1 MSMTRT
7 SPGIPGIVDRL
18 SELARS
24 CSEQI
29 AMVDDS
35 GSVTWGE
42 LDRRVRIARTSLRAD
57 EEGTSGPVVLAVT
70 PSVCAV
76 VAYISLMCAGVT
88 VVPADPRAP
97 VALLSEL
104 ARRSGAAAVVHDDDA
119 VPSWPSSAPDSVS
132 LTDLLAG
139 DARVSVAQAQDLAPA
154 LIIFTSGTTG
164 SPSGILC
171 SRGQVAFAANSIQQR
186 LRYRSDD
193 IIASRLP
200 FSFDYGLYQILLCIL
215 SGARL
220 VILSGSA
227 DWTLARRIRATG
239 ATVLPIVPTL
249 AEILVRAARREPE
262 SLATVRMVTSTGEHL
277 SEDAQRRIWSVA
289 PSARIASM
297 YGITECKRVSIG
309 WAEPGHPVD
318 HVGTALPGTEVRIWS
333 QGGLPADVGEV
344 GEIVVAGPHVCSG
357 YLQQRSRESPRFET
371 DSEGNCI
378 LFTGDVGWIG
388 ADGNL
393 RVVGRRDG
401 IFKLRGV
408 RTSTAEIEAAAES
421 VPGVVRAVVL
431 LSDEREA
438 SLWLESP
445 EDPALL
451 RTRVREILGES
462 RQPNRIGVVAEFPM
476 NVNGK
481 VDRTALAQM
490 ER

>member
-200 FSFDYGLYQILLCIL
+200 FSFDYGLYQLLM
-215 SGARL
+215 AMRL
-220 VILSGSA
+220 
-227 DWTLARRIRATG
+227 G
-239 ATVLPIVPTL
+239 ATLVLEKSFAFPQAIF
-249 AEILVRAARREPE
+249 E
-262 SLATVRMVTSTGEHL
+262 
-277 SEDAQRRIWSVA
+277 RI
-289 PSARIASM
+289 
-297 YGITECKRVSIG
+297 
-309 WAEPGHPVD
+309 H
-318 HVGTALPGTEVRIWS
+318 
-333 QGGLPADVGEV
+333 
-344 GEIVVAGPHVCSG
+344 
-357 YLQQRSRESPRFET
+357 
-371 DSEGNCI
+371 
-378 LFTGDVGWIG
+378 
-388 ADGNL
+388 
-393 RVVGRRDG
+393 
-401 IFKLRGV
+401 
-408 RTSTAEIEAAAES
+408 
-421 VPGVVRAVVL
+421 
-431 LSDEREA
+431 
-438 SLWLESP
+438 
-445 EDPALL
+445 ALL
-451 RTRVREILGES
+451 
-462 RQPNRIGVVAEFPM
+462 QCAVARFFHHAF
-476 NVNGK
+476 
-481 VDRTALAQM
+481 TA
-490 ER
+490 